1 LRLLARVAALLA
13 IMATLI
19 ISPAALANETSDEE
33 IQVFEKPIVF
43 AIDCPTV
50 GGWETVSVVCKMQS
64 TSGLP
69 ETHHVRA
76 FYRDQSGT
84 VREIRRAAQD
94 VTALPE
100 EMINSSCP
108 YAFEY
113 KGYDRQIRTVRG
125 VKRMVWVCE
134 PYLSKNSEYYLWLV
148 DENGTKSEETKFKT

>member
-1 LRLLARVAALLA
+1 MRLLARVTAFLV
-13 IMATLI
+13 IITTLI
-19 ISPAALANETSDEE
+19 ISPVALASEPLNEDV
-33 IQVFEKPIVF
+33 QVFEKPIVF

-50 GGWETVSVVCKMQS
+50 GGWKTVSVICKMQS

-69 ETHHVRA
+69 ETHHVRV

-113 KGYDRQIRTVRG
+113 KGYDRQLRTVRG

-134 PYLSKNSEYYLWLV
+134 PYLSKNSEYHLWLV
-148 DENGTKSEETKFKT
+148 DEEGNKSEETKFNT